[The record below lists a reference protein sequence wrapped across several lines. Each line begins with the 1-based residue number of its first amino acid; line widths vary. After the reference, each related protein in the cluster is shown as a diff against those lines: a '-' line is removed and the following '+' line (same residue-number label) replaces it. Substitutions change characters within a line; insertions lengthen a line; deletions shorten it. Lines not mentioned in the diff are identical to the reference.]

1 MKFPAMCLRCTF
13 RNEPWGSEVQSSQPN
28 QVFKDRRMD
37 RLMAAGMEGEQ
48 AREGGTD
55 TGRAGAVMYSVGSL
69 RQVDSSAP
77 LGLTVGRLG
86 KAAEGEESIT
96 IK

>member
-1 MKFPAMCLRCTF
+1 
-13 RNEPWGSEVQSSQPN
+13 
-28 QVFKDRRMD
+28 
-37 RLMAAGMEGEQ
+37 MAAGMEG
-48 AREGGTD
+48 GTE
-55 TGRAGAVMYSVGSL
+55 TRRAGTVMYSVGSL

-86 KAAEGEESIT
+86 KAAGGEESIT